1 MELEADMALEF
12 AFHLG
17 SLAFATTLLRV
28 AVAGATFSDG
38 LKESILVGCVFSGMG
53 FALGIIS
60 RHMIKELAARELAA
74 ARELQETGESV
85 AESRS
90 SSKS

>member
-1 MELEADMALEF
+1 MALEF

-17 SLAFATTLLRV
+17 SLAFATTLMR
-28 AVAGATFSDG
+28 AAMEGATFSDG
-38 LKESILVGCVFSGMG
+38 LKDSILVGCLFSGMG
-53 FALGIIS
+53 FAVGLIS
-60 RHMIKELAARELAA
+60 RHMIEELAARELAA
-74 ARELQETGESV
+74 TRELPATGQTV